1 VSALDRIQRV
11 KLIDVKDGDLLLLE
25 VDPAVA
31 AGWANGDAPDEGPNM
46 LDTLGEVVR
55 AELDRIG
62 RANVGVLIAT
72 RGTFEAT
79 IVRAD
84 ET

>member
-31 AGWANGDAPDEGPNM
+31 AGWADSADVGPNP
-46 LDTLGEVVR
+46 LDTLGELVR
-55 AELDRIG
+55 TELDRIG

-84 ET
+84 EI